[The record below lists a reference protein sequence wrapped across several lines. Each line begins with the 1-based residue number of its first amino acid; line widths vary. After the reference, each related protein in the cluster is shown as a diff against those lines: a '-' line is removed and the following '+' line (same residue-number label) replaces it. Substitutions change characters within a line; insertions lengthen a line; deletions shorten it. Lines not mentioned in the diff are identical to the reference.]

1 VGTTGIVL
9 TRAVYWLIVD
19 IGARGEATLSRLWSF
34 LGKKG
39 NREILAWICGGLAT
53 VLVGLWT
60 VFTYV
65 FPLKQ
70 EAGGG
75 PPPSI
80 RATSG
85 GVAIGGNVT
94 GTTINTS
101 GPLNPQG
108 KVSP

>member
-1 VGTTGIVL
+1 MGTTGIVL
-9 TRAVYWLIVD
+9 TRTVYWLIVD

-65 FPLKQ
+65 FPLKT
-70 EAGGG
+70 GDG

-101 GPLNPQG
+101 GELNPQG